1 MCGPGCPARKRHPVR
16 LPLRREGWTRL
27 APSPPVKTEK
37 EAGHGKKE
45 ARALQKP
52 PRSNAP
58 INHPCSAMDVFLDT
72 ETTGSGP
79 QDAVIELGVVAAQ
92 GEVLIHTL
100 VAPLAPVTR
109 GARRVHGITDEELAD
124 APPFPTVADRLDTV
138 LADAECVWTF
148 GPTYDRRMLLQTAAL
163 AECPETHR
171 RIQDSTW
178 RDLQP
183 DATRVLGDAERV
195 ALTDAAKRLDVSI
208 PTEGH
213 HHRALY
219 DAKLARRV
227 WTSVR
232 RPASG

>member
-1 MCGPGCPARKRHPVR
+1 
-16 LPLRREGWTRL
+16 
-27 APSPPVKTEK
+27 
-37 EAGHGKKE
+37 
-45 ARALQKP
+45 
-52 PRSNAP
+52 
-58 INHPCSAMDVFLDT
+58 MDVFLDT

-124 APPFPTVADRLDTV
+124 APLFPTVADRLDTV
-138 LADAECVWTF
+138 LSDAECVWTF

-163 AECPETHR
+163 AECRETHR

-232 RPASG
+232 RPVSD

>member
-1 MCGPGCPARKRHPVR
+1 M
-16 LPLRREGWTRL
+16 
-27 APSPPVKTEK
+27 
-37 EAGHGKKE
+37 
-45 ARALQKP
+45 
-52 PRSNAP
+52 N
-58 INHPCSAMDVFLDT
+58 VFLDT

-109 GARRVHGITDEELAD
+109 GARRVHGITDEELAE
-124 APPFPTVADRLDTV
+124 APPFSTVADRLDTV
-138 LADAECVWTF
+138 LADAGCVWTF

-163 AECPETHR
+163 AECPETHC

-178 RDLQP
+178 QDLQP

-195 ALTDAAKRLDVSI
+195 ALTDAATRLDVSI
-208 PTEGH
+208 PTEGQ

-219 DAKLARRV
+219 DAKLTRRV

>member
-1 MCGPGCPARKRHPVR
+1 
-16 LPLRREGWTRL
+16 
-27 APSPPVKTEK
+27 
-37 EAGHGKKE
+37 
-45 ARALQKP
+45 
-52 PRSNAP
+52 
-58 INHPCSAMDVFLDT
+58 MDVFLDT

-79 QDAVIELGVVAAQ
+79 QDAVIEVGVVAAQ

-124 APPFPTVADRLDTV
+124 APPFATVADRLDAV
-138 LADAECVWTF
+138 FGDADRVWTF
-148 GPTYDRRMLLQTAAL
+148 GPTYDRRMLLQTATL
-163 AECPETHR
+163 ADRPATRR
-171 RIQDSTW
+171 RIQEDTW
-178 RDLQP
+178 KDVQP
-183 DATRVLGDAERV
+183 RATHVLGDTERV
-195 ALTDAAKRLDVSI
+195 ALTDAARRLGVAI
-208 PTEGH
+208 PTEGD